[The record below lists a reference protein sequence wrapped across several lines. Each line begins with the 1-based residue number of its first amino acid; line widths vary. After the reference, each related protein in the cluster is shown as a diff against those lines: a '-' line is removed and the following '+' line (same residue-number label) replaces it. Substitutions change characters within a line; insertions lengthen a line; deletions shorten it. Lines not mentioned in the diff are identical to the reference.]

1 MVRLLIVAG
10 ALICGIIT
18 FTGCDNPASNTPE
31 EDKTPAGPAG
41 STLLFGEGF
50 GSGLSKW
57 EGVYMISS
65 MEMYQQMRITTDAA
79 FTGTHSLT
87 TDSNMTALYHV
98 ENNRIENGTVG
109 VEFYMKAKSAGHVNF
124 GVEIGQNPGSSG
136 AVSPAFGIFF
146 DPSDSI
152 KCIFFTTWPANDVQ
166 KTIAPIQPDH
176 WYKCRVEVN
185 FASATATYYIDDAL
199 VHTQVYPSTGDDK
212 DIGLMGIDRVL
223 VFRGKY
229 GNPLSNPST
238 SDEGTKPYFVDDIAF
253 YKK

>member
-1 MVRLLIVAG
+1 MFRKFYMVG
-10 ALICGIIT
+10 AIAVLSSVG
-18 FTGCDNPASNTPE
+18 FMACDNPAGTTD
-31 EDKTPAGPAG
+31 EDKTPTGPAG
-41 STLLFGEGF
+41 STLVFGEGF
-50 GSGLSKW
+50 GNGVSKW

-65 MEMYQQMRITTDAA
+65 METYQQMRVTTDAA
-79 FTGTHSLT
+79 HQGTHSLT

-98 ENNRIENGTVG
+98 ENDRKETGTVG
-109 VEFYMKAKSAGHVNF
+109 VEFYMMAKAKNQVNF

-166 KTIAPIQPDH
+166 KMIAPIQPDH

-185 FASATATYYIDDAL
+185 FETKTATYYIDDAL
-199 VHTQVYPSTGDDK
+199 VHTQTYTD

-223 VFRGKY
+223 VLRGKY
-229 GNPLSNPST
+229 GNPLSTPSM
-238 SDEGTKPYFVDDIAF
+238 SAEGTKPYYVDDIAF
-253 YKK
+253 YTK